1 MRKLCFILLWVCF
14 SSTARSQTIIIDS
27 FKRELA
33 KAGTNENNVE
43 LPGNLSRILMNTSLP
58 EVKK

>member
-14 SSTARSQTIIIDS
+14 SLTALSQTAVIDS

-33 KAGTNENNVE
+33 KAGTNEHNVE